1 MMDKMKDMKTKKRT
15 LKKEEK
21 KESETEYVIRAENVD
36 YTYEGSKIKAL
47 DHLSLNIRKG
57 KKVAVMGG
65 NGCGKSTFFLCLNG
79 IRRPESGRIFID
91 GKPIEYTKKGLLD
104 VRRKVGIVFQN
115 PDEQLFSASVY
126 EEISFGILNMGADE
140 ETAEKA
146 VRQIIEELG
155 LAAFQEEPTHALS
168 GGQKKQ
174 VAIADILVMHPE
186 VMILDEPAAALDM
199 KHTKKVNEMI
209 ERLTEKG
216 ITVLIATH
224 DIEYACGW
232 ADEIVLM
239 HEGKVIRHAETME
252 ICQDEE
258 ALKEAELEI
267 PTVIRMYRKLT
278 EKKILSDKEEPP
290 RTWEELESRL
300 T

>member
-1 MMDKMKDMKTKKRT
+1 MPERDQKT
-15 LKKEEK
+15 
-21 KESETEYVIRAENVD
+21 
-36 YTYEGSKIKAL
+36 G
-47 DHLSLNIRKG
+47 IRKDFYRW
-57 KKVAVMGG
+57 K
-65 NGCGKSTFFLCLNG
+65 TD
-79 IRRPESGRIFID
+79 RI
-91 GKPIEYTKKGLLD
+91 YKKGLLD

-155 LAAFQEEPTHALS
+155 LSAFQEEPTHALS

>member
-1 MMDKMKDMKTKKRT
+1 
-15 LKKEEK
+15 
-21 KESETEYVIRAENVD
+21 
-36 YTYEGSKIKAL
+36 
-47 DHLSLNIRKG
+47 
-57 KKVAVMGG
+57 
-65 NGCGKSTFFLCLNG
+65 
-79 IRRPESGRIFID
+79 
-91 GKPIEYTKKGLLD
+91 
-104 VRRKVGIVFQN
+104 
-115 PDEQLFSASVY
+115 
-126 EEISFGILNMGADE
+126 
-140 ETAEKA
+140 
-146 VRQIIEELG
+146 
-155 LAAFQEEPTHALS
+155 
-168 GGQKKQ
+168 
-174 VAIADILVMHPE
+174 MHPE

-278 EKKILSDKEEPP
+278 EKKSYQTKKSL

>member
-1 MMDKMKDMKTKKRT
+1 MNPDII
-15 LKKEEK
+15 LKADELYF
-21 KESETEYVIRAENVD
+21 SYDDNNSHSLN
-36 YTYEGSKIKAL
+36 G
-47 DHLSLNIRKG
+47 LSLEIRRG
-57 KKVAVMGG
+57 QKVAFMGA
-65 NGCGKSTFFLCLNG
+65 NGSGKSTFFLCLNG

-155 LAAFQEEPTHALS
+155 LSAFQEEPTHALS

-258 ALKEAELEI
+258 ALKEAGVTLDEI
-267 PTVIRMYRKLT
+267 DAIGVTYGPGLVGALLVGVAEAKAIAYAK
-278 EKKILSDKEEPP
+278 
-290 RTWEELESRL
+290 
-300 T
+300 

>member
-1 MMDKMKDMKTKKRT
+1 
-15 LKKEEK
+15 
-21 KESETEYVIRAENVD
+21 
-36 YTYEGSKIKAL
+36 
-47 DHLSLNIRKG
+47 
-57 KKVAVMGG
+57 
-65 NGCGKSTFFLCLNG
+65 
-79 IRRPESGRIFID
+79 
-91 GKPIEYTKKGLLD
+91 
-104 VRRKVGIVFQN
+104 
-115 PDEQLFSASVY
+115 
-126 EEISFGILNMGADE
+126 MGADE

-155 LAAFQEEPTHALS
+155 LSAFQEEPTHALS

-232 ADEIVLM
+232 AYEIVLM
-239 HEGKVIRHAETME
+239 HEGKVILHAETME